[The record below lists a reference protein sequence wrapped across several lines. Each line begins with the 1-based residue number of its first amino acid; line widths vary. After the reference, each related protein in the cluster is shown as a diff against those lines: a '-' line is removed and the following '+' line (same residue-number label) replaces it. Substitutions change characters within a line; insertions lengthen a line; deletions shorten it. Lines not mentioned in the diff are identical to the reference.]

1 MKIILIAAMNGKRV
15 IGKNGAIPWHIPEDL
30 LRFKQETIH
39 HTVLMGRKTFES
51 IGKPLPQRK
60 NVVITKQPFVADDVV
75 IFPSLDAAFSGLV
88 NEEKIYVIGGGEIFQ
103 QTIDLADE
111 LMLTIVDD
119 ETLGD
124 VFFPPYEHL
133 LGKKFIASNSEEN
146 KGFRFRDF
154 KKL

>member
-1 MKIILIAAMNGKRV
+1 MKIILIAAMNSKRV
-15 IGKNGAIPWHIPEDL
+15 IGKNGAIPWHISDDL
-30 LRFKQETIH
+30 QRFKQMTIH

-60 NVVITKQPFVADDVV
+60 NVVITKQPFIADDVV
-75 IFPSLDAAFSGLV
+75 TFPSLDAAFSALM

-119 ETLGD
+119 DTSGD
-124 VFFPPYEHL
+124 TFFPQYEHL
-133 LGKKFIASNSEEN
+133 LRKKFVLFSTEDH
-146 KGFRFRDF
+146 KGFRFRDYR
-154 KKL
+154 KI

>member
-30 LRFKQETIH
+30 QRFKQNTIH

-60 NVVITKQPFVADDVV
+60 NVVIAKQPFVADDVV
-75 IFPSLDAAFSGLV
+75 IFPSLDAAFSGLT
-88 NEEKIYVIGGGEIFQ
+88 NEEKIYVIGGGEIFR

-119 ETLGD
+119 ETPGD

-133 LGKKFIASNSEEN
+133 LGKKFIAYNIEEN
-146 KGFRFRDF
+146 KGFQFRDYR
-154 KKL
+154 KL